1 MSSKDYI
8 FGTGITITLLLL
20 CELVLRLIGYPFG
33 TFAPLFPPTQGL
45 YYEGVT
51 INSTWGVVPYRIKT
65 NSIGLRGPEIN
76 RNKAKGT
83 YRIIT
88 IGDSITAGF
97 FVDNE
102 AMWQT
107 SLQKILTEQY
117 KKPTEVVNCALGGGS
132 IGWEL
137 ALLKTYGIPL
147 KPDIVI
153 LTFVTND
160 ISDILDK
167 PISQLADSDAY
178 IMVPKNDKELTRFV
192 LTKIAIGEAF
202 YDIFLRIKSPSYRDS
217 IRESKKK
224 SGDSR
229 YAIEG
234 GDQYAKN
241 ARDYMNRFSQTD
253 GLLLGDSFSSKTL
266 SALSNYTE
274 LLSQFSKVCEQ
285 NGSKLLF
292 VYFPAYPQI
301 YSEKTS
307 LLINKTLRTICDERG
322 IDFLDLTDGFK
333 KRGRNQVLHL
343 APLDY
348 HLNPKGNEVFAE
360 LVAEYF
366 LKQATVQK

>member
-1 MSSKDYI
+1 MSRKDYI
-8 FGTGITITLLLL
+8 FGICITITLFLL
-20 CELVLRLIGYPFG
+20 CELILRSIGYPFG

-45 YYEGVT
+45 YYENVT
-51 INSTWGVVPYRIKT
+51 INSTWGVVPYTVKT
-65 NSIGLRGPEIN
+65 NSLGLRGPEIKY
-76 RNKAKGT
+76 NKTKDT
-83 YRIIT
+83 YRIVT

-107 SLQKILTEQY
+107 SLKKILTEQY

-137 ALLKTYGIPL
+137 ALLKTYGVPL
-147 KPDIVI
+147 KPDLVI

-167 PISQLADSDAY
+167 PISELTDSAAY
-178 IMVPKNDKELTRFV
+178 IMVPKNDKEFTRFV
-192 LTKIAIGEAF
+192 LTKTAIGEAF
-202 YDIFLRIKSPSYRDS
+202 YDMFLRIKSPSYRNS

-224 SGDSR
+224 SGDLR

-234 GDQYAKN
+234 GDQYAKIS
-241 ARDYMNRFSQTD
+241 RFSQTD
-253 GLLLGDSFSSKTL
+253 GLVLGDSFSNKTL
-266 SALSNYTE
+266 AALNNYAE
-274 LLSQFSKVCEQ
+274 LLSQFAKVCEQ
-285 NGSKLLF
+285 NGSNLLF

-307 LLINKTLRTICDERG
+307 LLINKTLRTICDKRG
-322 IDFLDLTDGFK
+322 IDFLDLTDGFMQ
-333 KRGRNQVLHL
+333 RSRNQVLHL

-348 HLNPKGNEVFAE
+348 HLNPKGNKLFAE
-360 LVAEYF
+360 LVAEYL
-366 LKQATVQK
+366 LKQTTVYK